1 MIERHDIYPW
11 QGYIYQKIFPSQ
23 GGKKREKRERG
34 KKKRA
39 QKREREKKKGKK
51 GKRKGG
57 KKGGKNK
64 GWGKCKKKKIGKRDE
79 LVYGVLHSA
88 IFLQICQKLL

>member
-1 MIERHDIYPW
+1 MMERHDIYPW

-51 GKRKGG
+51 GEGEEKRGQKR
-57 KKGGKNK
+57 GKNK
-64 GWGKCKKKKIGKRDE
+64 GWGKCKKKKID
-79 LVYGVLHSA
+79 
-88 IFLQICQKLL
+88 